1 MACMPSV
8 LILAPG
14 TFYMVPDTKESGLGE
29 ILPSQPLEISNLT
42 NILISD
48 LKPQKLR

>member
-14 TFYMVPDTKESGLGE
+14 TFYMVPDTTEHE
-29 ILPSQPLEISNLT
+29 
-42 NILISD
+42 
-48 LKPQKLR
+48 LRTQLVVLYSHPTFCHV